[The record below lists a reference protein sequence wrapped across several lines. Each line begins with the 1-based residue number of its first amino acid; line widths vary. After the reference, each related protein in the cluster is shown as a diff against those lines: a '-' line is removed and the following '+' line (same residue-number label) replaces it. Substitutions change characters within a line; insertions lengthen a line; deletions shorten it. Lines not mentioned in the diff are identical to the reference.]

1 MQKNNWFEIDKK
13 GLQQVQSEKDKF
25 FIIKELVS
33 NSFDENISNCNL
45 NIGKTTQH
53 KSYINCIDNSKDGF
67 RDLKD
72 SYTMFA
78 PSYKKGIVEKRGR
91 FNVGEKFALAMFK
104 YAFIKSTTGS
114 VKFLDDGSR
123 KRSSI
128 RTIEGTE
135 FYGELNLTWSEISEL
150 SEKAKTII
158 PPMFVNY
165 SVNGHRVRRP
175 DDFKIFTENLPTV
188 VTDDEGNLVRSSRL
202 TNIELFKTDKHF
214 IYEMGIPVVETD
226 IGFSINVDQKI
237 PLNKDRDNVSP
248 SYLKKLKT
256 YVLNHTSSD
265 LTDEQAKSAWV
276 TEALENADVDAV
288 KDVVESRYGED
299 AVVFDMSDHEANKK
313 AFADDVNVITG
324 GSFNSRVWD
333 NIKRTRE
340 EYKDFARPSGS
351 IGKYASPNFDG
362 EIPAKVLDKSKV
374 TKEMKQVVSLYKRL
388 HKKLFGVELNVTIYN
403 EFGLGGNRL
412 MATYCGGTNGSDLE
426 FYYKTL
432 GKKWFDLKTNKVEII
447 DLMIHEF
454 GHWYSGDHL
463 SEKYYD
469 GLTRIGAKLYCGVNN
484 G

>member
-1 MQKNNWFEIDKK
+1 MQKNNWFEVDKK

-33 NSFDENISNCNL
+33 NSFDEDITVCKFWVHKN
-45 NIGKTTQH
+45 TQH
-53 KSYINCIDNSKDGF
+53 KSYISCLDNSKDGF

-104 YAFIKSTTGS
+104 YAHIKSTTGS

-128 RTIEGTE
+128 RTVEGTE
-135 FYGELNLTWSEISEL
+135 FYGELKLSWDEIIEL
-150 SEKAKTII
+150 KDKAKTII
-158 PPMFVNY
+158 PPVGVKY
-165 SVNGHRVRRP
+165 SVNGDDVVRP
-175 DDFKIFTENLPTV
+175 NTYKSFTENLPTV
-188 VTDDEGNLVRSSRL
+188 VSDDEGNLVRSSRN

-340 EYKDFARPSGS
+340 EHKDFARPSGLV
-351 IGKYASPNFDG
+351 GKYASPKITGGAKEIDTYTDG
-362 EIPAKVLDKSKV
+362 MKEVIAYAKELHLYLFNSSCS
-374 TKEMKQVVSLYKRL
+374 VSI
-388 HKKLFGVELNVTIYN
+388 HN
-403 EFGLGGNRL
+403 GNGAL
-412 MATYCGGTNGSDLE
+412 ATYGRGDLQ
-426 FYYKTL
+426 FSYKML
-432 GKKWFDLKTNKVEII
+432 GKKWFDLTNNKQNILELI
-447 DLMIHEF
+447 IHEF
-454 GHWYSGDHL
+454 GHWYSLDHL

-469 GLTRIGAKLYCGVNN
+469 GLCEIGAKLIMREAK
-484 G
+484 

>member
-33 NSFDENISNCNL
+33 NSFDEDITVCNL
-45 NIGKTTQH
+45 WVHKTTQYQ
-53 KSYINCIDNSKDGF
+53 SYISCLDNSKDGF

-104 YAFIKSTTGS
+104 YAHIKSTTGS

-128 RTIEGTE
+128 RTVEGTE
-135 FYGELNLTWSEISEL
+135 FYGELKLSWDEIREL
-150 SEKAKTII
+150 KDKARTII
-158 PPMFVNY
+158 PPVGVKY
-165 SVNGHRVRRP
+165 SVNNEIINRP
-175 DDFKIFTENLPTV
+175 HTYKFFTENLPTV
-188 VTDDEGNLVRSSRL
+188 VSDDEGNLVRSSRN

-256 YVLNHTSSD
+256 YVLNHTSSE
-265 LTDEQAKSAWV
+265 LTEEQSKSSWV
-276 TEALENADVDAV
+276 TEALEDADVDAV

-299 AVVFDMSDHEANKK
+299 AVVFDMSDSEANKK

-324 GSFNSRVWD
+324 GSFNSKVWD
-333 NIKRTRE
+333 NIKRARE
-340 EYKDFARPSGS
+340 EHQDFARPSGS
-351 IGKYASPNFDG
+351 VGKYASPTLTGGAKEIDTYTDG
-362 EIPAKVLDKSKV
+362 MKEVIDYAKELHLYLFNSSCS
-374 TKEMKQVVSLYKRL
+374 VSI
-388 HKKLFGVELNVTIYN
+388 HD
-403 EFGLGGNRL
+403 GNGAL
-412 MATYCGGTNGSDLE
+412 ATYGRGNLQFS
-426 FYYKTL
+426 YKML
-432 GKKWFDLKTNKVEII
+432 GKKWFDLANNKQRILELI
-447 DLMIHEF
+447 IHEF

-463 SEKYYD
+463 SERYYD
-469 GLTRIGAKLYCGVNN
+469 GLCEIGAKLIMRESNEKS
-484 G
+484 

>member
-33 NSFDENISNCNL
+33 NSFDEDITVCKFWVHKN
-45 NIGKTTQH
+45 TQH
-53 KSYINCIDNSKDGF
+53 KSYISCLDNSKDGF

-104 YAFIKSTTGS
+104 YAHIKSTTGS

-128 RTIEGTE
+128 RTVEGTE
-135 FYGELNLTWSEISEL
+135 FYGELKLSWDEIIEL
-150 SEKAKTII
+150 KDKARTII
-158 PPMFVNY
+158 PPLGVKY
-165 SVNGHRVRRP
+165 SVNNEIINRP
-175 DDFKIFTENLPTV
+175 HTYKSFTENLPTV
-188 VTDDEGNLVRSSRL
+188 VSDDEGNLVRSSRN

-256 YVLNHTSSD
+256 YVLNHTSSE
-265 LTDEQAKSAWV
+265 LTEEQSKSSWV
-276 TEALENADVDAV
+276 TEALEDADVNAV

-299 AVVFDMSDHEANKK
+299 AVVFDMSDSEANKK

-324 GSFNSRVWD
+324 GSFNSKVWD
-333 NIKRTRE
+333 NIKRARE
-340 EYKDFARPSGS
+340 EHQDFARPSGS
-351 IGKYASPNFDG
+351 VGKYASPTLTGGATEISEYTDG
-362 EIPAKVLDKSKV
+362 MKEVIDYAKELHLYLFNSSCS
-374 TKEMKQVVSLYKRL
+374 VSI
-388 HKKLFGVELNVTIYN
+388 HN
-403 EFGLGGNRL
+403 GNGAL
-412 MATYCGGTNGSDLE
+412 ATYGRGNLQFS
-426 FYYKTL
+426 YKML
-432 GKKWFDLKTNKVEII
+432 GKKWFDLANNKQRILELI
-447 DLMIHEF
+447 IHEF

-463 SEKYYD
+463 SERYYD
-469 GLTRIGAKLYCGVNN
+469 GLCEIGAKLVIRESK
-484 G
+484 

>member
-1 MQKNNWFEIDKK
+1 MQKNNWFEVDKK

-33 NSFDENISNCNL
+33 NSFDEDITVCKFWVHKN
-45 NIGKTTQH
+45 TQH
-53 KSYINCIDNSKDGF
+53 KSYISCLDNSKDGF

-104 YAFIKSTTGS
+104 YAHIKSTTGS

-128 RTIEGTE
+128 RTVEGTE
-135 FYGELNLTWSEISEL
+135 FYGELKLSWDKIIEL
-150 SEKAKTII
+150 KDKAKTII
-158 PPMFVNY
+158 PPVGVKY
-165 SVNGHRVRRP
+165 SVNGDDVVRP
-175 DDFKIFTENLPTV
+175 NTYKSFTENLPTV
-188 VTDDEGNLVRSSRL
+188 VSDDEGNLVRSSRN

-288 KDVVESRYGED
+288 KDVVESRYGDD
-299 AVVFDMSDHEANKK
+299 AVVFDMSDPEANKK

-333 NIKRTRE
+333 NIKRARE
-340 EYKDFARPSGS
+340 EHQDFARPSGS
-351 IGKYASPNFDG
+351 VGKYASPNLFG
-362 EIPAKVLDKSKV
+362 GAIEIPSSELTDGMQEVIDYAKELHLYLFNSSCS
-374 TKEMKQVVSLYKRL
+374 VSI
-388 HKKLFGVELNVTIYN
+388 HN
-403 EFGLGGNRL
+403 GNGAL
-412 MATYCGGTNGSDLE
+412 ATYGRGDLQ
-426 FYYKTL
+426 FSYKML
-432 GKKWFDLKTNKVEII
+432 GKKWFDLTNNKQNILELI
-447 DLMIHEF
+447 IHEF
-454 GHWYSGDHL
+454 GHWYSLDHL

-469 GLTRIGAKLYCGVNN
+469 GLCRIGAKLIMREGK
-484 G
+484 

>member
-33 NSFDENISNCNL
+33 NSFDENITVCKFWVHKN
-45 NIGKTTQH
+45 TQH
-53 KSYINCIDNSKDGF
+53 KSYISCLDNSKDGF

-104 YAFIKSTTGS
+104 YAHIKSTTGS

-128 RTIEGTE
+128 RTVEGTE
-135 FYGELNLTWSEISEL
+135 FYGELKLSWDEIIEL
-150 SEKAKTII
+150 KDKAKTII
-158 PPMFVNY
+158 PPVGVKY
-165 SVNGHRVRRP
+165 SVNGDDVVRP
-175 DDFKIFTENLPTV
+175 NTYKTFTENLPTV
-188 VTDDEGNLVRSSRL
+188 VSDDEGNLVRSSRN

-256 YVLNHTSSD
+256 YVLNHTSSE
-265 LTDEQAKSAWV
+265 LTEEQSKSSWV
-276 TEALENADVDAV
+276 TEALEDADVDAV

-299 AVVFDMSDHEANKK
+299 AVVFDMSDSEANKK

-324 GSFNSRVWD
+324 GSFNSKVWD

-340 EYKDFARPSGS
+340 EYTDFARPSGS
-351 IGKYASPNFDG
+351 VGKYASPKITGGAKEIDTYTDG
-362 EIPAKVLDKSKV
+362 MKEVIAYAKELHLYLFNSSCS
-374 TKEMKQVVSLYKRL
+374 VSI
-388 HKKLFGVELNVTIYN
+388 HD
-403 EFGLGGNRL
+403 GNGAL
-412 MATYCGGTNGSDLE
+412 ATYGRGDLQ
-426 FYYKTL
+426 FSYKML
-432 GKKWFDLKTNKVEII
+432 GKKWFDLANNKQRILELI
-447 DLMIHEF
+447 IHEF

-463 SEKYYD
+463 SERYYD
-469 GLTRIGAKLYCGVNN
+469 GLCEIGAKLVIRESK
-484 G
+484 

>member
-1 MQKNNWFEIDKK
+1 MQKNNWFEVDKK
-13 GLQQVQSEKDKF
+13 GLQQVQNEKDKF

-33 NSFDENISNCNL
+33 NSFDEDITVCKFWVHKN
-45 NIGKTTQH
+45 TQH
-53 KSYINCIDNSKDGF
+53 KSYISCLDNSKDGF

-104 YAFIKSTTGS
+104 YAHIKSTTGS

-128 RTIEGTE
+128 RTVEGTE
-135 FYGELNLTWSEISEL
+135 FYGELKLSWDEIIEL
-150 SEKAKTII
+150 KDKAKTII
-158 PPMFVNY
+158 PPVGVKY
-165 SVNGHRVRRP
+165 SVNGDDVVRP
-175 DDFKIFTENLPTV
+175 ETYKSFTENLPTV
-188 VTDDEGNLVRSSRL
+188 VSDDEGNLVRSSRN

-288 KDVVESRYGED
+288 KDVVESRYGDD
-299 AVVFDMSDHEANKK
+299 AVVFDMSDPEANKK

-333 NIKRTRE
+333 NIKKARE
-340 EYKDFARPSGS
+340 EHQDFARPSGS
-351 IGKYASPNFDG
+351 VGKYASPNLTGGAKEIDTYTDG
-362 EIPAKVLDKSKV
+362 MKEVIAYAKELHLYLFNSSCS
-374 TKEMKQVVSLYKRL
+374 VSI
-388 HKKLFGVELNVTIYN
+388 HN
-403 EFGLGGNRL
+403 GNGAL
-412 MATYCGGTNGSDLE
+412 ATYGRGDLQ
-426 FYYKTL
+426 FSYKML
-432 GKKWFDLKTNKVEII
+432 GKKWFDLTNNKQNILELI
-447 DLMIHEF
+447 IHEF
-454 GHWYSGDHL
+454 GHWYSLDHL

-469 GLTRIGAKLYCGVNN
+469 GLCEIGAKLIMRESK
-484 G
+484 

>member
-1 MQKNNWFEIDKK
+1 MQKNNWFEVDKK

-33 NSFDENISNCNL
+33 NSFDEDITVCKFWVHKN
-45 NIGKTTQH
+45 TQH
-53 KSYINCIDNSKDGF
+53 KSYISCLDNSKDGF

-104 YAFIKSTTGS
+104 YAHIKSTTGS

-128 RTIEGTE
+128 RTVEGTE
-135 FYGELNLTWSEISEL
+135 FYGELKLSWDEIIEL
-150 SEKAKTII
+150 KDKAKTII
-158 PPMFVNY
+158 PPVGVKY
-165 SVNGHRVRRP
+165 SVNGDDVVRP
-175 DDFKIFTENLPTV
+175 NTYKSFTENLPTV
-188 VTDDEGNLVRSSRL
+188 VSDDEGNLVRSSRN

-265 LTDEQAKSAWV
+265 LSDEQAKSAWV

-288 KDVVESRYGED
+288 KDVVESRYGDD
-299 AVVFDMSDHEANKK
+299 AVVFDMSDPEANKK

-340 EYKDFARPSGS
+340 EHQDFARPSGS
-351 IGKYASPNFDG
+351 VGKYASPNLFG
-362 EIPAKVLDKSKV
+362 GAIEIPSSELTDGMQEVIDYAKELHLYLFNSSCS
-374 TKEMKQVVSLYKRL
+374 VSI
-388 HKKLFGVELNVTIYN
+388 HN
-403 EFGLGGNRL
+403 GNGAL
-412 MATYCGGTNGSDLE
+412 ATYGRGNLQFS
-426 FYYKTL
+426 YKML
-432 GKKWFDLKTNKVEII
+432 GKKWFDLTNNKQNILELI
-447 DLMIHEF
+447 IHEF
-454 GHWYSGDHL
+454 GHWYSLDHL

-469 GLTRIGAKLYCGVNN
+469 GLCEIGAKLIMRESK
-484 G
+484 

>member
-1 MQKNNWFEIDKK
+1 MQKNNWFEVDKK

-33 NSFDENISNCNL
+33 NSFDEDISLCEL
-45 NIGKTTQH
+45 NITRLDSVSNITV
-53 KSYINCIDNSKDGF
+53 YDNSKDGF
-67 RDLKD
+67 KDLKD

-78 PSYKKGIVEKRGR
+78 PSYKKGLVTKRGR
-91 FNVGEKFALAMFK
+91 FNVGEKFALAMFQVAK
-104 YAFIKSTTGS
+104 ITSTTGS
-114 VKFLDDGSR
+114 IIFKKDGTR
-123 KRSSI
+123 TKSS
-128 RTIEGTE
+128 TKTSEGTT
-135 FYGELNLTWSEISEL
+135 FYGQLKLNAF
-150 SEKAKTII
+150 EKNDLIEKSNLII
-158 PPMFVNY
+158 PPKDVEFN
-165 SVNGHRVRRP
+165 VNGLPVKRP
-175 DDFKIFTENLPTV
+175 DVYKSFTENLPTV
-188 VTDDEGNLVRSSRL
+188 VSDDEGNLVRSSRN

-351 IGKYASPNFDG
+351 IGKYASPNLDG

-388 HKKLFGVELNVTIYN
+388 HKKLFGVELNVTLYD

-412 MATYCGGTNGSDLE
+412 SATYRGGTYGSDLN
-426 FYYKTL
+426 FFYKTL
-432 GKKWFDLKTNKVEII
+432 GKNWFDLKTNKVAII

-454 GHWYSGDHL
+454 GHWYSSDHL

-469 GLTRIGAKLYCGVNN
+469 GLTRICAKLYCGVNN

>member
-1 MQKNNWFEIDKK
+1 MQKNNWFEVDKK

-33 NSFDENISNCNL
+33 NSFDEDITVCKFWVHKN
-45 NIGKTTQH
+45 TQH
-53 KSYINCIDNSKDGF
+53 KSYISCLDNSKDGF

-104 YAFIKSTTGS
+104 YAHIKSTTGS

-128 RTIEGTE
+128 RTVEGTE
-135 FYGELNLTWSEISEL
+135 FYGELKLSWDEIIEL
-150 SEKAKTII
+150 KDKAKTII
-158 PPMFVNY
+158 PPVGVKY
-165 SVNGHRVRRP
+165 SVNGDDVVRP
-175 DDFKIFTENLPTV
+175 NTYKSFTENLPTV
-188 VTDDEGNLVRSSRL
+188 VSDDEGNLVRSSRN

-324 GSFNSRVWD
+324 GSFNSKVWD

-340 EYKDFARPSGS
+340 EHKDFARPSGLV
-351 IGKYASPNFDG
+351 GKYASPKITGGAKEIDTYTDG
-362 EIPAKVLDKSKV
+362 MKEVIAYAKELHLYLFNSSCS
-374 TKEMKQVVSLYKRL
+374 VSI
-388 HKKLFGVELNVTIYN
+388 HD
-403 EFGLGGNRL
+403 GNGAL
-412 MATYCGGTNGSDLE
+412 ATYGRGDLQ
-426 FYYKTL
+426 FSYKML
-432 GKKWFDLKTNKVEII
+432 GKKWFDLANNKQRILELI
-447 DLMIHEF
+447 IHEF

-463 SEKYYD
+463 SERYYD
-469 GLTRIGAKLYCGVNN
+469 GLCEIGAKLVIRESK
-484 G
+484 

>member
-1 MQKNNWFEIDKK
+1 MQKNNWFEVDKK

-33 NSFDENISNCNL
+33 NSFDEDITVCKFWVHKN
-45 NIGKTTQH
+45 TQH
-53 KSYINCIDNSKDGF
+53 KSYISCLDNSKDGF

-104 YAFIKSTTGS
+104 YAHIKSTTGS

-128 RTIEGTE
+128 RTVEGTE
-135 FYGELNLTWSEISEL
+135 FYGELKLSWDKIIEL
-150 SEKAKTII
+150 KDKAKTII
-158 PPMFVNY
+158 PPVGVKY
-165 SVNGHRVRRP
+165 SVNGDDVVRP
-175 DDFKIFTENLPTV
+175 NTYKSFTENLPTV
-188 VTDDEGNLVRSSRL
+188 VSDDEGNLVRSSRN

-333 NIKRTRE
+333 NIKRARE
-340 EYKDFARPSGS
+340 EHQDFARPSGS
-351 IGKYASPNFDG
+351 VGKYASPNLFG
-362 EIPAKVLDKSKV
+362 GAIEIPSSELTDGMQEVIDYAKELHLYLFNSSCS
-374 TKEMKQVVSLYKRL
+374 VSI
-388 HKKLFGVELNVTIYN
+388 HN
-403 EFGLGGNRL
+403 GNGAL
-412 MATYCGGTNGSDLE
+412 ATYGRGDLQ
-426 FYYKTL
+426 FSYKML
-432 GKKWFDLKTNKVEII
+432 GKKWFDLTNNKQNILELI
-447 DLMIHEF
+447 IHEF
-454 GHWYSGDHL
+454 GHWYSLDHL

-469 GLTRIGAKLYCGVNN
+469 GLCRIGAKLIMREGK
-484 G
+484 

>member
-33 NSFDENISNCNL
+33 NSFDEDISLCEL
-45 NIGKTTQH
+45 NITRIDSVSNITV
-53 KSYINCIDNSKDGF
+53 YDNSKDGF
-67 RDLKD
+67 KDLKD

-78 PSYKKGIVEKRGR
+78 PSYKKGLVTKRGR
-91 FNVGEKFALAMFK
+91 FNVGEKFALAMFNVAK
-104 YAFIKSTTGS
+104 IKSTTGS

-128 RTIEGTE
+128 RTVEGTE
-135 FYGELNLTWSEISEL
+135 FYGELKLSWDEIIEL
-150 SEKAKTII
+150 KDKAKTII
-158 PPMFVNY
+158 PPVGVKY
-165 SVNGHRVRRP
+165 SVNGDDVVRP
-175 DDFKIFTENLPTV
+175 NTYKSFTENLPTV
-188 VTDDEGNLVRSSRL
+188 VSDDEGNLIRSSRN
-202 TNIELFKTDKHF
+202 TNIELFKTKEHF

-265 LTDEQAKSAWV
+265 LSDEQAKSAWV

-288 KDVVESRYGED
+288 KDVVESRYGDD
-299 AVVFDMSDHEANKK
+299 AVVFDMSDPEANKK

-333 NIKRTRE
+333 NIKRARE
-340 EYKDFARPSGS
+340 EHQDFARPSGS
-351 IGKYASPNFDG
+351 VGKYASPTLTGGATEISEYTDG
-362 EIPAKVLDKSKV
+362 MQDVINYAKELHLYLFNSSCS
-374 TKEMKQVVSLYKRL
+374 VSI
-388 HKKLFGVELNVTIYN
+388 HD
-403 EFGLGGNRL
+403 GNGAL
-412 MATYCGGTNGSDLE
+412 ATYGRGNLQFS
-426 FYYKTL
+426 YKML
-432 GKKWFDLKTNKVEII
+432 GKKWFDLTNNKQNILELI
-447 DLMIHEF
+447 IHEF
-454 GHWYSGDHL
+454 GHWYSLDHL

-469 GLTRIGAKLYCGVNN
+469 GLCEIGAKLIMREAK
-484 G
+484 

>member
-1 MQKNNWFEIDKK
+1 MIKK
-13 GLQQVQSEKDKF
+13 DCNKSKSEKDKF

-33 NSFDENISNCNL
+33 NSFDEDITVCNL
-45 NIGKTTQH
+45 WVHKTTQYQ
-53 KSYINCIDNSKDGF
+53 SYISCLDNSKDGF

-104 YAFIKSTTGS
+104 YAHIKSTTGS

-128 RTIEGTE
+128 RTVEGTE
-135 FYGELNLTWSEISEL
+135 FYGELKLSWDEIREL
-150 SEKAKTII
+150 KDKARTII
-158 PPMFVNY
+158 PPVGVKY
-165 SVNGHRVRRP
+165 SVNNEIINRP
-175 DDFKIFTENLPTV
+175 HTYKFFTENLPTV
-188 VTDDEGNLVRSSRL
+188 VSDDEGNLVRSSRN

-256 YVLNHTSSD
+256 YVLNHTSSE
-265 LTDEQAKSAWV
+265 LTEEQSKSSWV
-276 TEALENADVDAV
+276 TEALEDADVDAV

-299 AVVFDMSDHEANKK
+299 AVVFDMSDSEANKK

-324 GSFNSRVWD
+324 GSFNSKVWD
-333 NIKRTRE
+333 NIKRARE
-340 EYKDFARPSGS
+340 EHQDFARPSGS
-351 IGKYASPNFDG
+351 VGKYASPTLTGGAKEIDTYTDG
-362 EIPAKVLDKSKV
+362 MKEVIDYAKELHLYLFNSSCS
-374 TKEMKQVVSLYKRL
+374 VSI
-388 HKKLFGVELNVTIYN
+388 HD
-403 EFGLGGNRL
+403 GNGAL
-412 MATYCGGTNGSDLE
+412 ATYGRGNLQFS
-426 FYYKTL
+426 YKML
-432 GKKWFDLKTNKVEII
+432 GKKWFDLANNKQRILELI
-447 DLMIHEF
+447 IHEF

-463 SEKYYD
+463 SERYYD
-469 GLTRIGAKLYCGVNN
+469 GLCEIGAKLIMRESNEKS
-484 G
+484 